1 MIITLAMSIKCPHQ
15 NFRQLAKFALELTT
29 SETDDVDV
37 DNDDDCPRKPAI
49 VIANMIVRAICK
61 TKARNRPFILY
72 HKIGEL

>member
-1 MIITLAMSIKCPHQ
+1 MFKRKGGGGSKAFWKMFKKT
-15 NFRQLAKFALELTT
+15 ALFLH
-29 SETDDVDV
+29 DGFP
-37 DNDDDCPRKPAI
+37 NDDDCPRKPAI